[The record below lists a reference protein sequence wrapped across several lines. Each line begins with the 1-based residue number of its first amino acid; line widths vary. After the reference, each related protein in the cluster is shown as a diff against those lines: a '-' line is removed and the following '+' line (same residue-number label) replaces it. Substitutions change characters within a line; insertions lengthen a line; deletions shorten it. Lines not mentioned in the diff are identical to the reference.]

1 MRLELVNGE
10 RVLPIGLRSFLA
22 TLSAVNF
29 SSILC
34 FLTLT
39 ARKGGLNRVGNHAIT
54 DTRRGPRCE
63 LGVFDKGMDDTG
75 IAMGGRELWV

>member
-1 MRLELVNGE
+1 MVNGE
-10 RVLPIGLRSFLA
+10 RVLPIGLRSLLA
-22 TLSAVNF
+22 RLSAVNF
-29 SSILC
+29 SSISC

-39 ARKGGLNRVGNHAIT
+39 ARKGGLNRVGNHAMKGIE
-54 DTRRGPRCE
+54 RGPRCE